1 MKTKLTLQLNKQV
14 LDRAKE
20 YAHNHD
26 ISLSFLIE
34 SYLELLTSEKTT
46 KSAEISPLIKSLSG
60 VIQFDKDFD
69 VKKYYT
75 KFLHDKYEM
84 INMQSILRA
93 LKKKLEDVYSDSIV
107 SVILFGSQATNTAR
121 EDSDYDILILLKNEY
136 SSKDETN
143 ILDICYDIDLEY
155 NILIDAHILS
165 IEELSTLR
173 GKQPIFVNALK
184 NGIYA

>member
-1 MKTKLTLQLNKQV
+1 MILQLNKEV
-14 LDRAKE
+14 IDRANE

-34 SYLELLTSEKTT
+34 SYLKLLTAEQKSD
-46 KSAEISPLIKSLSG
+46 SAEITPLVKSISG
-60 VIQFDKDFD
+60 VIQLDKDFD

-75 KFLHDKYEM
+75 KYLHDKYEM
-84 INMQSILRA
+84 IKRQSILRA
-93 LKKKLEDVYSDSIV
+93 IKKKLEEVYADSII

-136 SSKDETN
+136 TSKDETN
-143 ILDICYDIDLEY
+143 ILDLCFDIDLEY

-165 IEELSTLR
+165 IEELNSFR

-184 NGIYA
+184 NGIYI